1 VPRLNTT
8 ASIRLALSA
17 VAIGCGFS
25 WLPGAQPRAQI
36 SPPAQLSQTD
46 VTAILAAGASALSDA
61 GLAIAVVDRSGTIL
75 GVYRRPQ
82 AAATTPDVA
91 VSLARTG
98 AFFSNDQA
106 PLSSRTVRFISGI
119 HFPPGVSN
127 TANAALY
134 GIENTNR
141 GCQIDEAGDAV
152 FSPGQ
157 LIPRPRSIAGTFSS
171 LAGQL
176 PAACNPATSQGC
188 AVGGPIARPGGASY
202 AVGITTGKADLLD
215 SAAPLAA
222 PVNPGGL
229 PLYRQ
234 GRVIGGVGVA
244 GVSPDRAEFAAA
256 VAAAGTRSQ
265 TGITT
270 GLTFPDPPL
279 PTPGAVFIDGIRLPF
294 FDACIDFACV
304 QGVVDNRPAG
314 SSPGGFSSADILIPS
329 TAFPAQAARAAP
341 EGYLIG
347 PFASAAAG
355 GLTEADVRQIV
366 EHAIA
371 RANVTRAQI
380 RLPLGSTTR
389 MVISVSDR
397 TGRILAAY
405 RMPDATV
412 FSLDVA
418 LTKARNAFY
427 FSTREG
433 YEILRG
439 FVDRNPYT
447 RYEWTPEPPTGKGW
461 AITNRTLS
469 FGGQPLF
476 PPGIDLDKAPTPGPW
491 FDLFTYD
498 SDNPCTEG
506 PGASR
511 GGNRQ
516 YAAQTGVVWFPG
528 SAPLY
533 RDGVLVGGV
542 GVSGDG
548 VEQDDY
554 VTAAAA
560 GGFEPP
566 DDLRVDRSAIRTG
579 RGEEVRLP
587 YFKFPRNPEAR

>member
-1 VPRLNTT
+1 MR
-8 ASIRLALSA
+8 ASSSRLALTMFSA
-17 VAIGCGFS
+17 AYVFAA
-25 WLPGAQPRAQI
+25 LYRVQPRAQG
-36 SPPAQLSQTD
+36 SQLSQAD
-46 VTAILAAGASALSDA
+46 VAAVLAAGASALSDV
-61 GLAIAVVDRSGTIL
+61 GMSVAVVDRTGTIL
-75 GVYRRPQ
+75 GAYRRTQ
-82 AAATTPDVA
+82 ALATTPDVA

-119 HFPPGVSN
+119 HFPPGVSD
-127 TANAALY
+127 APNAALY

-141 GCQIDEAGDAV
+141 GCQIDETGDAV
-152 FSPGQ
+152 FNPGQ
-157 LIPRPRSIAGTFSS
+157 VIPRPKSIAGTFSS
-171 LAGQL
+171 IASQL
-176 PAACNPATSQGC
+176 PAACTPSNSQGC
-188 AVGGPIARPGGASY
+188 AIGGPIARPSGPPSY
-202 AVGITTGKADLLD
+202 AVGITTGKADLFD
-215 SAAPLAA
+215 SGPPLAA

-229 PLYRQ
+229 PLYRA

-244 GVSPDRAEFAAA
+244 GVAPDRAEFAAA
-256 VAAAGTRSQ
+256 FAAAGTRAQ

-270 GLTFPDPPL
+270 GLTFPAPPL
-279 PTPGAVFIDGIRLPF
+279 PAPGAVFIDGIRLPF
-294 FDACIDFACV
+294 FAACIDFACV
-304 QGVVDNRPAG
+304 QQSVENRPIG
-314 SSPGGFSSADILIPS
+314 SSPGTFSAADVIVPS
-329 TAFPAQAARAAP
+329 TAIPPLTARAVP
-341 EGYLIG
+341 DGYLVG
-347 PFASAAAG
+347 PFASGAT

-366 EHAIA
+366 EHGIA
-371 RANVTRAQI
+371 RAAATRAQI

-389 MVISVSDR
+389 MVIGISDQA
-397 TGRILAAY
+397 GRLLAVY

-412 FSLDVA
+412 FSVDVA
-418 LTKARNAFY
+418 ITKARNAFY

-433 YEILRG
+433 YDVLRG

-447 RYEWTPEPPTGKGW
+447 HYEWTPEPPSGRGW

-476 PPGIDLDKAPTPGPW
+476 SPGIDRSQPAVPGPW

-506 PGASR
+506 PGPTR

-516 YAAQTGVVWFPG
+516 YARQTGIVWFPG

-533 RDGVLVGGV
+533 RGGVLVGGV

-554 VTAAAA
+554 VTAGAVE
-560 GGFEPP
+560 GFEPP

-579 RGEEVRLP
+579 RGEDVRLP
-587 YFKFPRNPEAR
+587 YFKFPRNPERR

>member
-1 VPRLNTT
+1 V
-8 ASIRLALSA
+8 AALCI
-17 VAIGCGFS
+17 VAWITRIS
-25 WLPGAQPRAQI
+25 PRAQT
-36 SPPAQLSQTD
+36 PQAQQLSQAD
-46 VTAILAAGASALSDA
+46 VAAILAAGASSLSDS
-61 GLAIAVVDRSGTIL
+61 GLSLAVVDRSGTIL
-75 GVYRRPQ
+75 GIYRRPPPSPG
-82 AAATTPDVA
+82 TPEIA

-127 TANAALY
+127 APNAALY

-141 GCQIDEAGDAV
+141 GCEIDPSGDAV
-152 FSPGQ
+152 FNPGQ
-157 LIPRPRSIAGTFSS
+157 SIPAPRSIAGTFSS
-171 LAGQL
+171 AAGQL
-176 PAACNPATSQGC
+176 PAPCNPSTSAGC
-188 AVGGPIARPGGASY
+188 S
-202 AVGITTGKADLLD
+202 VGITTGKADLLD
-215 SAAPLAA
+215 SGEPLAA

-234 GRVIGGVGVA
+234 GHVVGGVGVA

-256 VAAAGTRSQ
+256 IAAAGTRGQ

-270 GLTFPDPPL
+270 GISFPDPPL
-279 PTPGAVFIDGIRLPF
+279 PAPGAVFIDGIRLPF
-294 FDACIDFACV
+294 FDACVDFACV
-304 QGVVDNRPAG
+304 QRTVDNRPAG
-314 SSPGGFSSADILIPS
+314 SSPGSFSSADVLVPS
-329 TAFPAQAARAAP
+329 TAFPAQAARPAP

-347 PFASAAAG
+347 PLASGVAG
-355 GLTEADVRQIV
+355 GLTEADVRRIV
-366 EHAIA
+366 DQAVA

-389 MVISVSDR
+389 MVIGVSDP
-397 TGRILAAY
+397 TGRLLALY

-412 FSLDVA
+412 FSIDVA
-418 LTKARNAFY
+418 LTKARNAYY

-433 YEILRG
+433 YDVLRSL
-439 FVDRNPYT
+439 VDRNPYA
-447 RYEWTPEPPTGKGW
+447 RYEWTPEPPAGKGW

-476 PPGIDLDKAPTPGPW
+476 PPGIDRDRPPVPGPW

-498 SDNPCTEG
+498 SANPCTEG
-506 PGASR
+506 PGPSR

-516 YAAQTGVVWFPG
+516 YAAQTGIVWFPG

-533 RDGVLVGGV
+533 RGGNLVGGI

-554 VTAAAA
+554 VTAGAVE
-560 GGFEPP
+560 GFMPP
-566 DDLRVDRSAIRTG
+566 DDLRVDRSFIRTT
-579 RGEEVRLP
+579 RGEDVRLP
-587 YFKFPRNPEAR
+587 YFKFPRNPERR